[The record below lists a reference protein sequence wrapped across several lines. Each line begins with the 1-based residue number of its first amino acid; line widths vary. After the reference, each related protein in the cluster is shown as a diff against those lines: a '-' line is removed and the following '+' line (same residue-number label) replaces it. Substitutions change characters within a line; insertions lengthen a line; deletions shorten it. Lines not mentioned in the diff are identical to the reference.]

1 MPQLKAYHRPP
12 SVAEALHLLARPDTN
27 TAIVGGGTYIVAHMP
42 ELVDEV
48 VDLQDIAGLRQ
59 VIFTGSRLTLG
70 SMVRLQTL
78 VDDDHSPDLLRETA
92 RREGPNTVRHT
103 ATVGGTI
110 IGADKES
117 ELLAALLVYEAV
129 VQVQSGSGVSNVPL
143 DTFLRDVPAALSG
156 GIILSVNL
164 TATGQTASDRVARTP
179 ADKPIVAAVA
189 RLGDDSQIRLA
200 LCGVADTPVL
210 VDSDNVKAAINP
222 PGDFRG
228 SSEYRRQMAATLAK
242 RVISQLS
249 DQ

>member
-12 SVAEALHLLARPDTN
+12 SVDEALQLLARPDTN
-27 TAIVGGGTYIVAHMP
+27 TALVGGGTHIVARMP

-48 VDLQDIAGLRQ
+48 VDLQGIAGLQ
-59 VIFTGSRLTLG
+59 NVTFTGTQLTLR

-78 VDDDHSPDLLRETA
+78 VDNDHSPALLRETA
-92 RREGPNTVRHT
+92 RREGPNTVRNS

-117 ELLAALLVYEAV
+117 ELLAALLVYEAEI
-129 VQVQSGSGVSNVPL
+129 QIQSGSGVSNVPL
-143 DTFLRDVPAALSG
+143 DTFLRDAPAALSG

-164 TATGQTASDRVARTP
+164 TITGQTASDRVARTP

-189 RLGDDSQIRLA
+189 RLGDDGQIRLA

-210 VDSDNVKAAINP
+210 VDSDNVKATINP

-249 DQ
+249 EQ